1 MPRGPNF
8 NSEYFVNSIVPQIN
22 SLAYTD
28 GYKYGNRKCV
38 LHFDNTPSHKSA
50 LRKSIL
56 AKMPFN
62 WVQNPEYS
70 PDVSLLDFGIFGTV
84 KNRMLYES
92 VDSEEA
98 LKEII
103 ETILNDLGK
112 DFIKHV
118 FQAWEERL
126 QKVIDNNGEYIK

>member
-1 MPRGPNF
+1 
-8 NSEYFVNSIVPQIN
+8 
-22 SLAYTD
+22 
-28 GYKYGNRKCV
+28 
-38 LHFDNTPSHKSA
+38 
-50 LRKSIL
+50 
-56 AKMPFN
+56 MPFN
-62 WVQNPEYS
+62 LVQNPEYS

-84 KNRMLYES
+84 KNRMIYES

-112 DFIKHV
+112 DFIEHV

>member
-1 MPRGPNF
+1 MQWGQNF
-8 NSEYFVNSIVPQIN
+8 YSEYFVNSIVPQIN
-22 SLAYTD
+22 SYANTD
-28 GYKYGNRKCV
+28 GYKYGNRKCF
-38 LHFDNTPSHKSA
+38 LHFDDAPSHKSA
-50 LRKSIL
+50 LKKSIL

-62 WVQNPEYS
+62 LVQNPEYS

-84 KNRMLYES
+84 KNRMIYES

-112 DFIKHV
+112 DFIEHV